1 MELQYGNAVVID
13 GAEVSLTEQI
23 DGGEVSL
30 TRQIDG
36 GEVGDSF
43 VPLPHITIGEVE
55 TLPAGS
61 EATATMTGTAP
72 QPILNLGL
80 VQGEKGEKGDKGDA
94 GSLASVTA
102 TIDANIGT
110 PSVDVEYDGENAQ
123 FNFHNLKGQQG
134 SKGDPGDKGDTG
146 NGIDSAEL
154 NSDYTLTLEFTD
166 GTSYTTPSIRG
177 QQGEKGD
184 TGDAAGFG
192 NVTASVDANVGTPSV
207 TVTPSGSD
215 TAKNFAFAF
224 HNLKGV
230 QGEKGETGAAAGFGA
245 VTASVDANVGTPS
258 VVVTTGGTDT
268 AKTFNFAF
276 HNLKGA
282 DGSGAVISVNGKDG
296 NVVLDAED
304 VGALPDTTVIPSKT
318 SDLTN
323 DSGFISKAIYYGT
336 CASAAADTTKVVTCA
351 DFTSLTAGSAI
362 LVEFSTTNTAAV
374 ANLMLNVNSTG
385 AKGIRYI
392 NNGTLGNLS
401 SAGYLKAN
409 TTYLF
414 VYDGDYWVAYFNYNT
429 TYSSMTDA
437 EITAGTGTTART
449 ITPARL
455 KTAVQT
461 WDHVK
466 SVNGQTGDV
475 VLAIPTV
482 PTTVSS
488 FTNDAGYLTLATLPI
503 WDGSVT

>member
-1 MELQYGNAVVID
+1 MDLIYGNAVVID

-30 TRQIDG
+30 TRTIDG
-36 GEVGDSF
+36 GEIGDSF

-55 TLPAGS
+55 TLAPDA
-61 EATATMTGTAP
+61 EATATMTGTAS
-72 QPILNLGL
+72 QPVLNLGL
-80 VQGEKGEKGDKGDA
+80 VRGQKGDKGDKGDA

-102 TIDANIGT
+102 TIDANTGT
-110 PSVDVEYDGENAQ
+110 PSIDVVYDGDNAE
-123 FNFHNLKGQQG
+123 FNFHNLKGA
-134 SKGDPGDKGDTG
+134 KGDKGDKGDTG
-146 NGIDSAEL
+146 ATG
-154 NSDYTLTLEFTD
+154 
-166 GTSYTTPSIRG
+166 P
-177 QQGEKGD
+177 QGEQGIQGPKGDTGEKGATGEQGEQGIQGIQGPKGDTGSQGPKGD
-184 TGDAAGFG
+184 TGDKGDKGDKGDTGAAAGFG
-192 NVTASVDANVGTPSV
+192 TVTATVDANVGTPSV
-207 TVTPSGSD
+207 TVTPSGPD
-215 TAKNFAFAF
+215 TAKSFI
-224 HNLKGV
+224 
-230 QGEKGETGAAAGFGA
+230 
-245 VTASVDANVGTPS
+245 
-258 VVVTTGGTDT
+258 
-268 AKTFNFAF
+268 FAF

-282 DGSGAVISVNGKDG
+282 DGSGAVVSVNGKDG

-304 VGALPDTTVIPSKT
+304 VGALPDDTAIPSKT
-318 SDLTN
+318 SDLQN
-323 DSGFISKAIYYGT
+323 DSGFITKGIYYGT
-336 CASAAADTTKVVTCA
+336 SASAAADTTKVVTCA

-374 ANLMLNVNSTG
+374 ADLMLNVNSTG

-392 NNGTLGNLS
+392 NNGTRGNLS
-401 SAGYLKAN
+401 SAGYLKAS

-461 WDHVK
+461 WENVH

-475 VLAIPTV
+475 VLTIPTV